1 MNIQRGRG
9 GEGGSA
15 RRGSLQPEPHDAR
28 RRQREPPEPRETGS
42 GRRAPGVGAACS
54 APRSPCSPRDASP
67 PRPPRR
73 APPCGRRR
81 RCHVPGEARGGRS
94 GDSADGLEEAEAEAA
109 AGGGELGARARAHGG
124 ARLARPGHVPG
135 RAGYE
140 AGGAGGAA
148 TSALAR
154 AALGAA
160 VAAAAVSSGPGERPG
175 ARAGRDWH
183 PRHLPPAP
191 ACGARARARGE
202 GPSPHSPPPG
212 GLAGGSRVGLA
223 RRRTSPFPGCPV
235 PEGGQR
241 APGSRGAQCLRLEA
255 PRAPGHLWP
264 VLPGAVPV
272 WPAQLARR
280 RWPEGVCVS
289 GVPGA
294 ERGRPGLQGP
304 RGWAERLRRRRA
316 SGAGRGARRGVS
328 GPGGTIPVKSSHPGE
343 RGPLAGVPPADV
355 SSRGSSSLPWGLF
368 RARWAP
374 AQPPRPCVLA
384 SLFR

>member
-160 VAAAAVSSGPGERPG
+160 AAAAAVSSGPGERPG

-191 ACGARARARGE
+191 ACGARARVLIAPLLEGSREGAGSALHAGE
-202 GPSPHSPPPG
+202 RAPSPAARYRR
-212 GLAGGSRVGLA
+212 AGS
-223 RRRTSPFPGCPV
+223 
-235 PEGGQR
+235 
-241 APGSRGAQCLRLEA
+241 
-255 PRAPGHLWP
+255 
-264 VLPGAVPV
+264 
-272 WPAQLARR
+272 
-280 RWPEGVCVS
+280 
-289 GVPGA
+289 
-294 ERGRPGLQGP
+294 GLQGP
-304 RGWAERLRRRRA
+304 GVPSA
-316 SGAGRGARRGVS
+316 SGWKPRGLQAISGPFFPELFQSGRPSSPAGGGRRGCVCPGCRARSGADPACRARGAGPKGCGGGGRAGQGGGRGAGS
-328 GPGGTIPVKSSHPGE
+328 PGPG
-343 RGPLAGVPPADV
+343 VPF
-355 SSRGSSSLPWGLF
+355 L
-368 RARWAP
+368 
-374 AQPPRPCVLA
+374 
-384 SLFR
+384 